1 MHSRLYARELAQL
14 TNRGLQ
20 VPSPPVGYMAG
31 GANQQPSDP
40 PADDVLVA
48 CAPQRCY
55 VDDVN
60 SYSTNEEAI
69 NWNSALA
76 WAAAWAASQ

>member
-1 MHSRLYARELAQL
+1 
-14 TNRGLQ
+14 
-20 VPSPPVGYMAG
+20 MAG
-31 GANQQPSDP
+31 GANQSPSDP
-40 PADDVLVA
+40 PADDVLVG

-76 WAAAWAASQ
+76 WVAAWAASQ